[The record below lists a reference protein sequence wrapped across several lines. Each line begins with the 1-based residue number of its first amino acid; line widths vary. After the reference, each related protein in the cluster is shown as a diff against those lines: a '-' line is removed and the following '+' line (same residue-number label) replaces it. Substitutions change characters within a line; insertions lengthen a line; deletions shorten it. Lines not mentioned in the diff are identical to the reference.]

1 MKRLFV
7 TLVLALFFLKSFSS
21 FSIWEQRFRNQS
33 VPKNLHNMLNVFS
46 IDQLEKLINQIQA
59 IVLKKKDEATRRKH
73 LDEEMR
79 RRVLMKVYVDV
90 RSRGSSVL
98 RDFFASRI

>member
-1 MKRLFV
+1 
-7 TLVLALFFLKSFSS
+7 
-21 FSIWEQRFRNQS
+21 
-33 VPKNLHNMLNVFS
+33 MLNVFS
-46 IDQLEKLINQIQA
+46 IDQLEKLIFQIQV

-90 RSRGSSVL
+90 RSRGTSVL
-98 RDFFASRI
+98 SDFFANRI

>member
-1 MKRLFV
+1 
-7 TLVLALFFLKSFSS
+7 
-21 FSIWEQRFRNQS
+21 
-33 VPKNLHNMLNVFS
+33 MLNVFS

-98 RDFFASRI
+98 RDFFANRI